1 MERSATSGELANMI
15 KNVIKSS
22 TADFKQRE
30 KVGIARRDT
39 AVHREERRRTT
50 FSVEGALRR
59 PPREFTALDEH
70 GAERLRRL
78 EAGLAVVQEDFPGM
92 ETGVALCRLSC
103 ALLEGAWHERAAG
116 PQAPA
121 DDGACSCA
129 LCAQLPEPLPRGLED
144 YDWRRSDGRPLRVK
158 TWPERRELDSVLT
171 GGWVWTR
178 KMNDS
183 ERDLGLRFRHQDDI
197 LVLHE
202 YKRVEAAIEVSESA
216 RLVRRGLARD
226 RTSNGARALLCGL
239 YAAHKRSVDEHWL
252 DRHVAGTVA
261 LPQRTPLDKPSY
273 SLLQLMDCLFW
284 HVSPDEELWQE
295 EHLAALV
302 LCRVLNDMT
311 DVRADAVTGEASN
324 FWLSSMST
332 HDKALYGACVLALLK
347 YGCLPESHE
356 LRWNSWLMN
365 TTVVWEGLTGRHALW
380 FDGITDGLPAR
391 EDCLLCG
398 IEPNACT
405 GLLTEGVGHW
415 RSATSRWWSTS
426 APRRPRSRR
435 AAAGSSPRSGGSST
449 VNWPPSRRCTGSGAA
464 TSVRSGRSCAA
475 PTSPGPGVSGRRPGC
490 PRGPDGLRGGGCGS
504 VPHPAP
510 AARLQGG
517 HGPALLHVRLRPSAL
532 PVERPGLRTVRGRR
546 RLAGRLSP
554 GLRPPGNAQTAVP
567 VDAGAAPVAGPA
579 PRPAAATP
587 PRRAPLS
594 TMPRPPAQ
602 EGGRVRTARR
612 GTERWAWSGRCRYR
626 RPRSRT
632 RGRGGSLL
640 CGNHSTPPRPRNSR
654 ARSL

>member
-1 MERSATSGELANMI
+1 MERSATSGELANVI

-22 TADFKQRE
+22 TDDFKQRE
-30 KVGIARRDT
+30 KIGIARCDM
-39 AVHREERRRTT
+39 AVRREDRHRAI
-50 FSVEGALRR
+50 FPVEGVLSRT
-59 PPREFTALDEH
+59 PREFTALDEH

-78 EAGLAVVQEDFPGM
+78 EAGLAVVQEDFPGL

-103 ALLEGAWHERAAG
+103 ALLEGAWRERAAS
-116 PQAPA
+116 PDAPA
-121 DDGACSCA
+121 DDDTCACA
-129 LCAQLPEPLPRGLED
+129 LCAHLPEPLPRGLED

-158 TWPERRELDSVLT
+158 TWPERKELDSVLT

-216 RLVRRGLARD
+216 RRVRRGLTRD

-239 YAAHKRSVDEHWL
+239 YAAHKRAVDEYWL
-252 DRHVAGTVA
+252 DQHVAGAVA

-273 SLLQLMDCLFW
+273 ALLQLMDCLFW

-332 HDKALYGACVLALLK
+332 HDKALYGACVVALLK
-347 YGCLPESHE
+347 YGCMPESHG

-405 GLLTEGVGHW
+405 GLLTGGVALEVG
-415 RSATSRWWSTS
+415 AT
-426 APRRPRSRR
+426 PLVEHLG
-435 AAAGSSPRSGGSST
+435 AAAAALSARCRREQPAVWRLFDRELAAFEALHGEWRGNVGSVWEILRRTYVAGVRACLAGGRGARAVQTDSGE
-449 VNWPPSRRCTGSGAA
+449 VGAA
-464 TSVRSGRSCAA
+464 LFHT
-475 PTSPGPGVSGRRPGC
+475 
-490 PRGPDGLRGGGCGS
+490 
-504 VPHPAP
+504 
-510 AARLQGG
+510 
-517 HGPALLHVRLRPSAL
+517 LH
-532 PVERPGLRTVRGRR
+532 
-546 RLAGRLSP
+546 
-554 GLRPPGNAQTAVP
+554 
-567 VDAGAAPVAGPA
+567 
-579 PRPAAATP
+579 
-587 PRRAPLS
+587 
-594 TMPRPPAQ
+594 RPPACK
-602 EGGRVRTARR
+602 EDTA
-612 GTERWAWSGRCRYR
+612 
-626 RPRSRT
+626 
-632 RGRGGSLL
+632 LL
-640 CGNHSTPPRPRNSR
+640 SYMFGCAHPHFLWNAQGYAPS
-654 ARSL
+654 AVVGDWLDG

>member
-30 KVGIARRDT
+30 KAGIARRDT

-216 RLVRRGLARD
+216 RRVRRGLAQD

-405 GLLTEGVGHW
+405 GLLTEGVALEVGDIPLVEHLG
-415 RSATSRWWSTS
+415 
-426 APRRPRSRR
+426 
-435 AAAGSSPRSGGSST
+435 AAAAALSA
-449 VNWPPSRRCTGSGAA
+449 RCHREQPAVWRLFDRELAA
-464 TSVRSGRSCAA
+464 FEALHGEW
-475 PTSPGPGVSGRRPGC
+475 
-490 PRGPDGLRGGGCGS
+490 RGNVGS
-504 VPHPAP
+504 VWEILRRTYVA
-510 AARLQGG
+510 G
-517 HGPALLHVRLRPSAL
+517 VRAC
-532 PVERPGLRTVRGRR
+532 
-546 RLAGRLSP
+546 LAGGR
-554 GLRPPGNAQTAVP
+554 GARAVQTDSGEV
-567 VDAGAAPVAGPA
+567 GADLFH
-579 PRPAAATP
+579 T
-587 PRRAPLS
+587 LH
-594 TMPRPPAQ
+594 RPPACK
-602 EGGRVRTARR
+602 EDTA
-612 GTERWAWSGRCRYR
+612 
-626 RPRSRT
+626 
-632 RGRGGSLL
+632 LL
-640 CGNHSTPPRPRNSR
+640 SYMFGCAHPHFLWNAQGYAPS
-654 ARSL
+654 AVAGDWLDG